1 MSFNLIPW
9 TDQQKLA
16 VEAKEYEVSRNMRSQ
31 EELRG
36 HVMDQIDAAQPLDDD
51 EEGFLEFQKLRH
63 ANDTEDD
70 VAGLSFSR
78 IAAKIAEQ
86 EAADRQ
92 AWEEFKARPDVA
104 FMRQHP
110 EVSESDVQQIDLQLA
125 EWRIKTPSLSQL
137 NQAYAAVKNHGLSR
151 PIRAQ
156 KVESEQSAYDMP
168 MEELAR
174 RAGGLTTNGR
184 TAPEEYVPS
193 NLGSR
198 HFGVGTTHEPGEIE
212 E

>member
-1 MSFNLIPW
+1 MGFNLIPW

-16 VEAKEYEVSRNMRSQ
+16 VETKGYEVSRNMNSQ
-31 EELRG
+31 EELRE
-36 HVMDQIDAAQPLDDD
+36 HVMDQIDAQTPQDDD

-78 IAAKIAEQ
+78 IAAKIE
-86 EAADRQ
+86 ERDRVDRE

-110 EVSESDVQQIDLQLA
+110 EISESDVTQINLQLT
-125 EWRIKTPSLSQL
+125 EWRIATPTLSQL
-137 NQAYAAVKNHGLSR
+137 NQAYTAVKNHGLSR
-151 PIRAQ
+151 PNRVQ
-156 KVESEQSAYDMP
+156 KVESEENLYAMDLS
-168 MEELAR
+168 ELVKKS
-174 RAGGLTTNGR
+174 GGLTTNGR

-198 HFGVGTTHEPGEIE
+198 HFGVGTTHEPSE